1 MFTEKFMEE
10 MESPFQE
17 QLMRMGEKGA
27 EAAQAVKRAY
37 EEGRVREAEALK
49 CLYASMPL
57 SDALDYPAELFEAY
71 ARHGV
76 YLWEKGPFAG
86 KVPEKTFAG
95 YVLHH
100 RVNNEDLTDHRE
112 FFYGELKDKIAG
124 MSMHDALLTVNYWL
138 ASQATYRATDGRT
151 ASPLCVYSSAY
162 GRCGEESTFGV
173 SVLRSLGIPARQ
185 VYVPL
190 WSHCDDNH
198 AWVEAW
204 ADGKWVFLGAC
215 EPEEVVNKGWFT
227 GASSRA
233 MLVHS
238 RWLLPTEPD
247 DEDLGQ
253 AGSKLQVMP
262 MKDMS
267 HVLNHLGRYALTTE
281 VAVEVMDEDGKP
293 QGDVAVHFEV
303 MNSAHF
309 GEIAT
314 VRTDAEGKC
323 FLRTGLGTLHVT
335 AARDDLYGEALIDTQ
350 EGEVCRIVLKT
361 PEEKMGVWEEMVITA
376 PKDSPVNRVV
386 LTEEQKREGKR
397 RLAEAA
403 SQRKE
408 KESRFYSE
416 ELTERAVAA
425 LEAEI
430 KAEAAAHG
438 TGATEAGTWN
448 IAGTEESHG
457 GNAEKST
464 AGLEDKCGGAE
475 SGAKKTGVGDV
486 ADIREKCVEIMRKAC
501 GNQKEIA
508 DFLSRPAAG
517 RYPVWW
523 KLALLESLR
532 EKDYRD
538 ITADILE
545 DNCVETAGFGGNV
558 ALASRNGCMGG
569 NFAGETRNACFGEE
583 ILAPYI
589 LCPRVWNEMIRP
601 FRKEIRTWLVRESGR
616 CGRNLAEEI
625 RKNPVQAWKLVKERI
640 VSEKKAEYGA
650 LVTSAK
656 EALESGYGSEITRE
670 VVCVQI
676 LRTLGIPARLDPVE
690 GMPEVWMQEP
700 GSEGRFVPMEH
711 EERTCQVIVKKQEG
725 VEWNY
730 FGNWTMARF
739 EDGRYHTLML
749 GWGEQGKISGA
760 VPVFPG
766 KYRVLTT
773 NRLPNGNTFAKQYF
787 FELAEGETTGIVLE
801 QKEAAVSDMLVSN
814 DIADFALRTEKGAER
829 RISELVREREGLFV
843 WLGEDEEPTEH
854 ILNEIYERREE
865 YAALENGIYFIAQRT
880 AIRENPA
887 CRRALEALP
896 KIELLLDD
904 FGTDMEAVARRM
916 YLEPGKLPLAVIID
930 SSMNCI
936 YGVAGYNVGTGDM
949 ILKLLKLVSGE

>member
-1 MFTEKFMEE
+1 MEE
-10 MESPFQE
+10 MEAPFQA
-17 QLMRMGEKGA
+17 QVKRMGEKGA
-27 EAAQAVKRAY
+27 EAAEAVKRAY
-37 EEGRVREAEALK
+37 EEGRVHESEALK

-76 YLWEKGPFAG
+76 FLWEKGPFAG

-100 RVNNEDLTDHRE
+100 RVNNEDLTNHRA
-112 FFYGELKDKIAG
+112 FFYGELREKIAG
-124 MSMHDALLTVNYWL
+124 MDMHEALLTVNYWL

-151 ASPLCVYSSAY
+151 ASPLCVYRSAY

-204 ADGKWVFLGAC
+204 VDGKWVFFGAC

-262 MKDMS
+262 MKDMC

-281 VAVEVMDEDGKP
+281 AAVEVVDGEGNP
-293 QGDVAVHFEV
+293 QADLEVHFEV

-309 GEIAT
+309 GEVAT
-314 VRTDAEGKC
+314 VRTDGAGKC
-323 FLRTGLGTLHVT
+323 FLRTGIGTLHVT
-335 AARDDLYGEALIDTQ
+335 AARGDLYGECLMDTQ
-350 EGEVCRIVLKT
+350 SGEVCRIVLKA
-361 PEEKMGVWEEMVITA
+361 PEEKFGVWEEMVITA

-386 LTEEQKREGKR
+386 LTDEQKRKGKE

-403 SQRKE
+403 ALRKE
-408 KESRFYSE
+408 KEGHFYSE
-416 ELTERAVAA
+416 ELAQKAVAA
-425 LEAEI
+425 LEAETG
-430 KAEAAAHG
+430 ADAAAENAAKEKNAG
-438 TGATEAGTWN
+438 TGNAAGTAVSEGRGVAFEAEGTDIVN
-448 IAGTEESHG
+448 DAETVDAGSACCAEKAG
-457 GNAEKST
+457 FGNAS
-464 AGLEDKCGGAE
+464 GAE
-475 SGAKKTGVGDV
+475 KAGSGSSAARK
-486 ADIREKCVEIMRKAC
+486 EKCIEIMRKAC

-508 DFLSRPAAG
+508 DFLARPAAG
-517 RYPVWW
+517 RYPVRW

-538 ITADILE
+538 VTADILE
-545 DNCVETAGFGGNV
+545 DSCLETAAFGG
-558 ALASRNGCMGG
+558 S
-569 NFAGETRNACFGEE
+569 FADEV
-583 ILAPYI
+583 LVPYI
-589 LCPRVWNEMIRP
+589 LRPRVWNEMLRP
-601 FRKEIRTWLVRESGR
+601 FRKDIRTWLEEESGR
-616 CGRNLAEEI
+616 QGRDLAEEI
-625 RKNPVQAWKLVKERI
+625 RRDPVRAWRLVKERI
-640 VSEKKAEYGA
+640 VSHKKAEYGA
-650 LVTSAK
+650 LVTSAG
-656 EALESGYGSEITRE
+656 EALRSGYGSEITRE

-690 GMPEVWMQEP
+690 GMPEVWVQEE
-700 GSEGRFVPMEH
+700 GAEGRFVPMEH
-711 EERTCQVIVKKQEG
+711 EERTCRVIIQKQG
-725 VEWNY
+725 DVEWNY

-749 GWGEQGKISGA
+749 GWGEEGKISGP

-787 FELAEGETTGIVLE
+787 FELAEGEEKEIVLE

-814 DIADFALRTEKGAER
+814 DIADFALRTEDGAEH
-829 RISELVREREGLFV
+829 RISELVKEREGLFV

-854 ILNEIYERREE
+854 ILNEIFERREE
-865 YAALENGIYFIAQRT
+865 YGALENGITFIAQRA
-880 AIRENPA
+880 AIRNNPA
-887 CRRALEALP
+887 CRRVLEALP
-896 KIELLLDD
+896 KIRLCLDD
-904 FGTDMEAVARRM
+904 FGADMEAVARRM

-930 SSMNCI
+930 RNMNCI

-949 ILKLLKLVSGE
+949 ILKLLKLVAEG

>member
-1 MFTEKFMEE
+1 MFTQKFMEE
-10 MESPFQE
+10 MEPPFQV
-17 QLMRMGEKGA
+17 QVKRMGKKGA
-27 EAAQAVKRAY
+27 AVAAAVERAG
-37 EEGRVREAEALK
+37 EEGRSQEAEALK

-57 SDALDYPAELFEAY
+57 SDALDYPVELFEAY

-76 YLWEKGPFAG
+76 FLWEKGPFAG

-100 RVNNEDLTDHRE
+100 RVNNEDLTDHRR
-112 FFYGELKDKIAG
+112 FFYGELKEQIAG
-124 MSMHDALLTVNYWL
+124 MNMHDALLKVNYWL

-151 ASPLCVYSSAY
+151 ASPLCVYHSAY

-281 VAVEVMDEDGKP
+281 AAVEIVDEEGNP

-303 MNSAHF
+303 MNGACF

-314 VRTDAEGKC
+314 VRTDKAGRC
-323 FLRTGLGTLHVT
+323 SLRTGLGTMHVT
-335 AARDDLYGEALIDTQ
+335 AAKDELYGECLIDTK
-350 EGEVCRIVLKT
+350 EGKVCRIVLKT
-361 PEEKMGVWEEMVITA
+361 PEEKLETWEEMVIAA
-376 PKDSPVNRVV
+376 PADSPVNRVV
-386 LTEEQKREGKR
+386 LTEEQKCRGKE
-397 RLAEAA
+397 RLAESA
-403 SQRKE
+403 SLRKD
-408 KESRFYSE
+408 KESRFYNE
-416 ELTERAVAA
+416 ELAGQAAAA

-430 KAEAAAHG
+430 EAEN
-438 TGATEAGTWN
+438 AGPGKDADT
-448 IAGTEESHG
+448 
-457 GNAEKST
+457 GNA
-464 AGLEDKCGGAE
+464 AE
-475 SGAKKTGVGDV
+475 RK
-486 ADIREKCVEIMRKAC
+486 EKCIDIMKKAC

-508 DFLSRPAAG
+508 DFLTRPAAG
-517 RYPVWW
+517 RYPARW
-523 KLALLESLR
+523 KLALLGSLR

-545 DNCVETAGFGGNV
+545 DNCVETAVYCGTW
-558 ALASRNGCMGG
+558 A
-569 NFAGETRNACFGEE
+569 EE
-583 ILAPYI
+583 VLVPYV
-589 LCPRVWNEMIRP
+589 LRPRVWNEMIRP
-601 FRKEIRTWLVRESGR
+601 FRKSIRTWLEQESGR
-616 CGRNLAEEI
+616 QGGNLAEEI
-625 RKNPVQAWKLVKERI
+625 RRDPVQAWKLVKESI
-640 VSEKKAEYGA
+640 VSEKKAEYGS
-650 LVTSAK
+650 LVTSA
-656 EALESGYGSEITRE
+656 EAALESGFGSEITRE
-670 VVCVQI
+670 VVCVQM

-690 GMPEVWMQEP
+690 GMPEVWVQEP
-700 GSEGRFVPMEH
+700 GTQGRFVPMEH
-711 EERTCQVIVKKQEG
+711 EERTCEVILRKQG
-725 VEWNY
+725 DVEWNY

-749 GWGEQGKISGA
+749 GWGEEGKISGP

-766 KYRVLTT
+766 KYRVLTA
-773 NRLPNGNTFAKQYF
+773 NRLPNGNIFAKQYF
-787 FELAEGETTGIVLE
+787 FQLAEGEKKEIVLE
-801 QKEAAVSDMLVSN
+801 QMEAELSDMLVAN
-814 DIADFALRTEKGAER
+814 DIADFALRTEDGTEH
-829 RISELVREREGLFV
+829 RISELVQKREGLFV

-865 YAALENGIYFIAQRT
+865 YAALENGIYFIAQRP
-880 AIRENPA
+880 AIRQNPA
-887 CRRALEALP
+887 CGRVLEALP
-896 KIELLLDD
+896 EIRLFLDD
-904 FGTDMEAVARRM
+904 FGADMEAVARRM
-916 YLEPGKLPLAVIID
+916 YLEPGKLPLAVIVNR
-930 SSMNCI
+930 SMNCI

-949 ILKLLKLVSGE
+949 ILKLLKLVAES